1 MERTNR
7 ISLKEI
13 DDLLQEKFKDFVEA
27 RWNECINNR
36 LQTRL
41 IINFDNGR
49 VTSIQDQAIIVGG
62 SVLDIYTKRVLD

>member
-13 DDLLQEKFKDFVEA
+13 DDLLQEKFKEFVDS
-27 RWNECINNR
+27 RWNECIKNR